1 MFNNDI
7 DISDCEVLSK
17 YLLERAD
24 SNDFLRICR
33 KALLLAISNDAS
45 DALQVVL
52 NHCPRNTLID
62 DDIERAS
69 STGKAAALKVLLPH
83 YTYDLNGAL
92 GLSVLAWAAKR
103 GHLECLKA
111 CDHHIS
117 SQENWANALAQV
129 CMYGHDQCV
138 AFLLTKADGRR
149 WNSRILNL
157 ALQYK
162 HYDIAQTLLNC
173 EAVDGQ
179 AAYDDAKTGSSS
191 AFRDNLPQ
199 LEELMTPIWMRERLR
214 QRLSE
219 ETRMKDNIPVAQR
232 KI

>member
-1 MFNNDI
+1 MFTNDI
-7 DISDCEVLSK
+7 DISDCEGLSK
-17 YLLERAD
+17 YLRERA
-24 SNDFLRICR
+24 NTHDFLRICR
-33 KALLLAISNDAS
+33 KVLLLAISNDAS

-52 NHCPRNTLID
+52 NHCPKNTLID
-62 DDIERAS
+62 NDIERAA
-69 STGKAAALKVLLPH
+69 STGKAAALKILLPH

-92 GLSVLAWAAKR
+92 GLSILAWAAKR

-111 CDHHIS
+111 CDNHILN
-117 SQENWANALAQV
+117 EEHWANALAQV

-138 AFLLTKADGRR
+138 AFLLTKADGRHG
-149 WNSRILNL
+149 NSRILNL

-162 HYDIAQTLLNC
+162 HYDIVQTLVNC
-173 EAVDGQ
+173 DAVDGQ
-179 AAYDDAKTGSSS
+179 AAYDEAKSGSFSP
-191 AFRDNLPQ
+191 FRDNLPK

-219 ETRMKDNIPVAQR
+219 ETRMKYNIPVAQR